1 MSYLPFLSMPV
12 IILLEG
18 FMTTAFDYKGFAKD
32 LTKQAEG
39 SMPDDIA
46 SAHKK
51 EFLDRI
57 YDFTYI
63 AGEAFSKDETIEN
76 SETKKML
83 TQLISEWTFHK
94 YIDLLRSDI
103 PAMYHESILQKLG
116 YVAYEMG
123 RESALGNLTTFE
135 MLNLV
140 EMQLKKAFEKAC
152 SNLVKNGQI
161 TQEVYDSAMK
171 QSNVDSMSFDINN
184 VNAKTR
190 STFKYTICALC
201 FALFTAFANVFWY
214 DFIHLDI
221 LNTFSIVVLSMY
233 IGFYIGVKT
242 SSK

>member
-1 MSYLPFLSMPV
+1 
-12 IILLEG
+12 
-18 FMTTAFDYKGFAKD
+18 MTATFDYKGFAKD
-32 LTKQAEG
+32 LTKQARN

-46 SAHKK
+46 SGHKK

-63 AGEAFSKDETIEN
+63 AGEAFSKDNSIDN

-83 TQLISEWTFHK
+83 TQIISEWTFHK

-123 RESALGNLTTFE
+123 REAALGNLSQDE

-140 EMQLKKAFEKAC
+140 ELQLKKSFEKAC

-161 TQEVYDSAMK
+161 SQDVYESAMK
-171 QSNVDSMSFDINN
+171 QSNIDSMPLVS
-184 VNAKTR
+184 K
-190 STFKYTICALC
+190 STFRTFNYTVTALC
-201 FALFTAFANVFWY
+201 FALFTAFANVFLY
-214 DFIHLDI
+214 DYAHLDI
-221 LNTFSIVVLSMY
+221 LNTVAIVVLSMY
-233 IGFYIGVKT
+233 IGFYIGVK
-242 SSK
+242 KK